1 MAAATVAIRGL
12 AIADTEVIPE
22 AAVLPAT
29 VLRAVEA
36 VVGTWARP
44 AVVAIPMEVVVAM
57 AAEVDTAE
65 VVVVTEAVAID
76 KPWRSDRLYLERL

>member
-1 MAAATVAIRGL
+1 MVGELMGAAPMAQARRGRNSTCGSPSCAARLTAAATVAIRGL

-36 VVGTWARP
+36 VVGT
-44 AVVAIPMEVVVAM
+44 
-57 AAEVDTAE
+57 
-65 VVVVTEAVAID
+65 
-76 KPWRSDRLYLERL
+76 